1 MTFEKTLD
9 KDGKKENSGMKKE
22 KKSEDTALT
31 RKSTTGVA
39 ELSLR
44 TMLHRDCGKWKLKSG
59 GNLAVESIHMA
70 PAWSASIVLFQKD
83 GIFVC

>member
-9 KDGKKENSGMKKE
+9 RDGKKENSGMKKG

-31 RKSTTGVA
+31 RRGTAGVA
-39 ELSLR
+39 GLSLR
-44 TMLHRDCGKWKLKSG
+44 TMLHRDCGKRKLKSCR
-59 GNLAVESIHMA
+59 NLAVESIHMA

-83 GIFVC
+83 VMFVC